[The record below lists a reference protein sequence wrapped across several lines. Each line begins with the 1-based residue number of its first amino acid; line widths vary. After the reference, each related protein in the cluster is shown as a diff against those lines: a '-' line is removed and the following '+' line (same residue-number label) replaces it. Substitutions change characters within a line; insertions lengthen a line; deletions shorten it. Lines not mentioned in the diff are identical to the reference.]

1 MSIVIIILFVLLGFI
16 ALVFIAAIF
25 MKKNHYVI
33 REIEINAPQQ
43 EVFEFLKL
51 LKNQDKFNKW
61 AKAGADRE
69 WNYKGIDGT
78 VGFVIS
84 WNGDKKVGEGEKEI
98 MHIIENKKIETQVR
112 FIRPMITTANINF
125 ELEPLTDNRTKVFMS
140 NAGKLNYPMNVFI
153 PIAEKNFPKD
163 MDVSL
168 MNLKTILE
176 K

>member
-1 MSIVIIILFVLLGFI
+1 
-16 ALVFIAAIF
+16 

-61 AKAGADRE
+61 AKAGANRD

-98 MHIIENKKIETQVR
+98 MHIIEDKKIETQIR